1 MEFLKGL
8 LADPVVSAVGY
19 ILTVVS
25 GVIAIVQVSG
35 KAKAKREIVK
45 LRSEISNVTNEKNKL
60 KLDIESM
67 NVTQGEK
74 SQFFQSNSEAVN
86 IDNRG

>member
-74 SQFFQSNSEAVN
+74 SQFFQSNSGAVN

>member
-35 KAKAKREIVK
+35 KAKAEREIVE
-45 LRSEISNVTNEKNKL
+45 LRSVISNVTNEKNKL

-74 SQFFQSNSEAVN
+74 SQFFQSNSGAVN

>member
-45 LRSEISNVTNEKNKL
+45 LRSEISNVTNEKT
-60 KLDIESM
+60 S
-67 NVTQGEK
+67 
-74 SQFFQSNSEAVN
+74 
-86 IDNRG
+86 